1 MKKILASLIVTAML
15 FSCNQSSTQTTLV
28 KVPVDSLITNWGNVW
43 NNHDSAG
50 VSNLFAADPLLID
63 DDLIANNT
71 AEIAAKWIH
80 PNINVVSH
88 FKSTKLQEWFSE
100 ERAGYSG
107 KYEFDVVVKDSIV
120 AKPRGVYTVN
130 WMKTDKGEWKITTV
144 NIHGIVE
151 KK

>member
-1 MKKILASLIVTAML
+1 MKKLLASLIVTAML
-15 FSCNQSSTQTTLV
+15 FSCNQSSTQNILV
-28 KVPVDSLITNWGNVW
+28 KAPVDSLITNWNKAW

-50 VSNLFAADPLLID
+50 VSNLFATDALLID
-63 DDLIANNT
+63 DDLIAINT

-88 FKSTKLQEWFSE
+88 LKSTKLQEWSSG
-100 ERAGYSG
+100 ERAGYTG
-107 KYEFDVVVKDSIV
+107 KYELDVVVKDSIV

-130 WMKTDKGEWKITTV
+130 WMKTNKAEWKITTA
-144 NIHGIVE
+144 NIHVIVE